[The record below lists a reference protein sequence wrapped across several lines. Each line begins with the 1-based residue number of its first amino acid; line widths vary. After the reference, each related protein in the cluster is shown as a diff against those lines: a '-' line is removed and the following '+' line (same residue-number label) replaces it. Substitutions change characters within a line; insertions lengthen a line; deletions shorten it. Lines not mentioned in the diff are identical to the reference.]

1 MNNKTI
7 NSVIFDLD
15 GTLLNTLE
23 DIADSANETI
33 RQFGMEPHPVES
45 YRSFVGN
52 GLQNLIKRIMP
63 DESKTDILE
72 RGVETFRTVYGRRWH
87 EKTRPYP
94 GIMEML
100 DSLQRAGVK
109 IAVLSNKPDT
119 FTQTCVQHFFPSIS
133 FHAVSGKKDDVPLKP
148 DPQSTFSVLRALAV
162 EPEQSL
168 FVGDSSVDIRTGIAA
183 GMSTIGVDWGFRTAS
198 ELREAGAERVISS
211 PQEILRYVITG

>member
-7 NSVIFDLD
+7 TAVIFDLD

-45 YRSFVGN
+45 YRYFVGN

-63 DESKTDILE
+63 EQSKSETLE
-72 RGVETFRTVYGRRWH
+72 RGVETFQAVYQRRWH
-87 EKTRPYP
+87 EKTKPYP

-100 DSLQRAGVK
+100 DSLQRAGIK

-119 FTQTCVQHFFPSIS
+119 FTQTCVHHFFPSIR
-133 FHAVSGKKDDVPLKP
+133 FQAVSGKKDDVPLKP
-148 DPQSTFSVLRALAV
+148 DPQSTFSVLRVLAA
-162 EPEQSL
+162 EPAQSL

-183 GMSTIGVDWGFRTAS
+183 GMDSIGVDWGFRTES
-198 ELREAGAERVISS
+198 ELRKAGAERVISS
-211 PQEILRYVITG
+211 PQELVHYVITG